1 MAAELKLA
9 QPTQKVTLVHSQQRL
24 LSSEQ
29 VPDEM
34 KHCVLTALH
43 GEGVETVLGSRVSRI
58 CQASDEDGYS
68 TITLSDGRQI
78 EAGHVIDAI
87 SRSCP
92 TSHYLPSDT
101 LDKEGYV
108 KINARYALLYEDQ
121 ILACHANEPLD

>member
-9 QPTQKVTLVHSQQRL
+9 QPAQRVTLVHSQQRL

-29 VPDEM
+29 LPDVM
-34 KHCVLTALH
+34 KDCILTALQ
-43 GEGVETVLGSRVSRI
+43 GEGVEIILGSRVSRTS
-58 CQASDEDGYS
+58 QTSEEDGSS
-68 TITLSDGRQI
+68 TITLSDGRHI

-108 KINARYALLYEDQ
+108 KINARYALFYEQ
-121 ILACHANEPLD
+121 